1 MRVFDGTGHSSRYS
15 SAGLIRSTSRSDT
28 ASLSTSRTSTVQFE
42 FQVSSAR
49 DLAVLSSGERR
60 AGFSYGFG
68 DDLPEESG
76 FGGMKTQATRSM
88 TNCYRG
94 GHMSGRG
101 KKFLAMGLA
110 AKAFRPKMW
119 IDGMAARASWLNEH
133 AECFRDAVSETV
145 TAWLEDANEMSRW
158 DLGPLVGLPFIGDE
172 DEAMSVG
179 DTYKN
184 RTKSVPTTSPIVFSA
199 HGDGGEND
207 LKIVL
212 ESPEMSPVHGD
223 FSKLPAGAK
232 IVVPVKL
239 WLFGSEYEVP
249 SCTYGPPML
258 TPDEVIL
265 LRQSFG
271 LSTNPTDLK

>member
-1 MRVFDGTGHSSRYS
+1 MRVFDGTGYGSRHS
-15 SAGLIRSTSRSDT
+15 SAGLIRSTSREDV

-49 DLAVLSSGERR
+49 DLAVLSSSERR
-60 AGFSYGFG
+60 IGFSYGFG

-88 TNCYRG
+88 TNCYHG
-94 GHMSGRG
+94 GHLSNRGR
-101 KKFLAMGLA
+101 KFLAIGLA

-119 IDGMAARASWLNEH
+119 IDGMTARASWLNEH
-133 AECFRDAVSETV
+133 AECFRDAVSETA

-172 DEAMSVG
+172 DE
-179 DTYKN
+179 
-184 RTKSVPTTSPIVFSA
+184 SVPTVSPIVFSA
-199 HGDGGEND
+199 HGDGGENN

-212 ESPEMSPVHGD
+212 ESTEMSPVHGD
-223 FSKLPAGAK
+223 FSKLPTGAK

-249 SCTYGPPML
+249 LCTDYGVPTL

-271 LSTNPTDLK
+271 LSTNPTNLK